1 MAAPRAEDRVDVPT
15 WSWWAAPAAIVF
27 GFILG
32 SVGTIVV
39 DVIGGTGGSTVS
51 HPTAVVSI
59 IGDIVFDL
67 CFVAAALIMVYTGA
81 GVAGRLPSPAEFGFR
96 RAHLRTAIATFVL
109 AAIVY
114 YVVTDV
120 YAALANLHGNDKL
133 PSELSNTHNHAAIAL
148 TAVFVCAVAPMCE
161 EFFFRGFLFGT
172 LRKMRVTVAGRDASV
187 GIAAVITGI
196 LFGLVHTGS
205 ASSQFLIPLGFLGFM
220 LCIVRWRTGSLYP
233 GMAMHSANN
242 ALALGIDDLHW
253 TAPEIIGLMLGS
265 WALIA
270 LVAGPIGSR
279 FPALDRGRAPA
290 R

>member
-1 MAAPRAEDRVDVPT
+1 MPGPREEDRIDVPT
-15 WSWWAAPAAIVF
+15 WGWWTAPAAIVF
-27 GFILG
+27 GLILG
-32 SVGTIVV
+32 TVGTLVV
-39 DVIGGTGGSTVS
+39 DVIGGSGSGASVN

-59 IGDIVFDL
+59 VGDIVFDL
-67 CFVAAALIMVYTGA
+67 CFVVAALVMVYAGGA
-81 GVAGRLPSPAEFGFR
+81 AGRLPSPAEFGFR
-96 RAHLRTAIATFVL
+96 RAHLRTAIVTFVL

-114 YVVTDV
+114 YIVTDL
-120 YAALANLHGNDKL
+120 YAAIFNLHGKDKL

-148 TAVFVCAVAPMCE
+148 TAVFVCAIAPMCE
-161 EFFFRGFLFGT
+161 EFFFRGFVFGT
-172 LRKMRVTVAGRDASV
+172 LRKIRATVAGHDASV
-187 GIAAVITGI
+187 GIAAVVTGI

-205 ASSQFLIPLGFLGFM
+205 ASSQYLVPLGFLGFM

-265 WALIA
+265 WAVIA
-270 LVAGPIGSR
+270 LVAGPIGAR
-279 FPALDRGRAPA
+279 FPALDRGHATA

>member
-1 MAAPRAEDRVDVPT
+1 MPEPRPEDRADVPT

-32 SVGTIVV
+32 TVGTIIV
-39 DVIGGTGGSTVS
+39 DVIGGAGGSSVS

-67 CFVAAALIMVYTGA
+67 CFVAAALVMVYTA
-81 GVAGRLPSPAEFGFR
+81 GGVRGRLPRPAEFGFR
-96 RAHLRTAIATFVL
+96 RTHVRTAVATFVL

-120 YAALANLHGNDKL
+120 YAAIFNLHGKDKL
-133 PSELSNTHNHAAIAL
+133 PSELRNTHNHAAIAL
-148 TAVFVCAVAPMCE
+148 TAVFVCAVAPICE

-172 LRKMRVTVAGRDASV
+172 LRKIRATVAGRDLSV
-187 GIAAVITGI
+187 AIAAVITGI

-205 ASSQFLIPLGFLGFM
+205 ASSQYLIPLGFLGFV

-242 ALALGIDDLHW
+242 ALALGVDDLHW

-270 LVAGPIGSR
+270 LVVGPIGAR
-279 FPALDRGRAPA
+279 YPALERGRAAA